1 MLKNKNGD
9 VAVMPAGSKKLKNF
23 SRDKL
28 LTEHIPMFVMLA
40 PFFIFFLIF
49 TILPI
54 ASSIV
59 LSFTSYDMIAA
70 PKFVGIDNYRRMMVE
85 DATFGTTVKNT
96 LVFAIIAGPLGFLFS
111 FVLAWFVNEFEPKV
125 RAVLSFMFYA
135 PSLVGNAYFIWK
147 VAFSGDSYG
156 YINSLL
162 LSLGITTEP
171 IVWLKTEA
179 YLMPI
184 VIIVQLWQSMGVS
197 FLSNISGLQNVSR
210 DMYEAGAIDGIRNR
224 WQELRYITLPAM
236 GPMLLFSAVM
246 QIQSSFS
253 ASTIMIELAGY
264 PSKGNAVDTI
274 VSFMSDMAT
283 VRYELG
289 YACAMSVVLFI
300 MMVAARLI
308 IGKVLKMFEK

>member
-1 MLKNKNGD
+1 MFKNKNNQA
-9 VAVMPAGSKKLKNF
+9 VAMPAASRKLSSF

-28 LTEHIPMFVMLA
+28 LTEHIPMLTMLA
-40 PFFIFFLIF
+40 PFLIFFFVF
-49 TILPI
+49 TIIPI
-54 ASSIV
+54 FSSIV
-59 LSFTSYDMIAA
+59 LSFTSYDMISSA
-70 PKFVGIDNYRRMMVE
+70 KFIGIDNYRRMIVE
-85 DATFGTTVKNT
+85 DTTFSVTVRNT
-96 LVFAIIAGPLGFLFS
+96 LIFAIIAGPLGFLLS
-111 FVLAWFVNEFEPKV
+111 FVLAWFVNEFTPKV

-156 YINSLL
+156 YINSFL
-162 LSLGITTEP
+162 LSLGIITEP
-171 IVWLKTEA
+171 VVWLKTES
-179 YLMPI
+179 YLMTI

-236 GPMLLFSAVM
+236 QPMLLFSAVM

-274 VSFMSDMAT
+274 VSLMTDMAT

-289 YACAMSVVLFI
+289 YACAMSVVLFV
-300 MMVAARLI
+300 MMVAARLLV
-308 IGKVLKMFEK
+308 GKILKIFEK

>member
-1 MLKNKNGD
+1 MFKNKNSD
-9 VAVMPAGSKKLKNF
+9 AAVMPKASKRLGSY
-23 SRDKL
+23 SRDKM
-28 LTEHIPMFVMLA
+28 LTEHIPMLIMLA
-40 PFFIFFLIF
+40 PFLIFFFIF
-49 TILPI
+49 TIIPI
-54 ASSIV
+54 FSSIV
-59 LSFTSYDMIAA
+59 FSFTSYDMISS
-70 PKFVGIDNYRRMMVE
+70 PKFIGIENYRRMIVE
-85 DATFGTTVKNT
+85 DATFSTTAKNT
-96 LVFAIIAGPLGFLFS
+96 LIFAIISGPLGFLLS
-111 FVLAWFVNEFEPKV
+111 FVLAWFVNEFSPKI
-125 RAVLSFMFYA
+125 RALLSFMFYA

-156 YINSLL
+156 YINSFL
-162 LSLGITTEP
+162 LSFGIITEP
-171 IVWLKTEA
+171 VQWLKTEA
-179 YLMPI
+179 YLMTI

-236 GPMLLFSAVM
+236 QPMLLFSAVM
-246 QIQSSFS
+246 QIQASFS

-274 VSFMSDMAT
+274 VSLMTDMAT

-300 MMVAARLI
+300 MMVAARLLV
-308 IGKVLKMFEK
+308 GKLLKMFEK

>member
-1 MLKNKNGD
+1 MFKNKNNPL
-9 VAVMPAGSKKLKNF
+9 APRKLSSF

-28 LTEHIPMFVMLA
+28 ITEHIPMLTMLA
-40 PFFIFFLIF
+40 PFLIFFFIF
-49 TILPI
+49 TIIPI
-54 ASSIV
+54 FSSIA
-59 LSFTSYDMIAA
+59 LSFTSYDMISSA
-70 PKFVGIDNYRRMMVE
+70 KFIGIENYRRMIVE
-85 DATFGTTVKNT
+85 DTTFSITVRNT
-96 LVFAIIAGPLGFLFS
+96 LIFAIIAGPLGFLLS
-111 FVLAWFVNEFEPKV
+111 FVLAWFVNEFTPKV
-125 RAVLSFMFYA
+125 RACLSFMFYA

-156 YINSLL
+156 YINSFL
-162 LSLGITTEP
+162 LSLGIITQP

-179 YLMPI
+179 YLMTI

-236 GPMLLFSAVM
+236 QPMLLFSAVM

-253 ASTIMIELAGY
+253 ASALMIELAGY

-274 VSFMSDMAT
+274 VSLMTDMAT

-289 YACAMSVVLFI
+289 YACAMSVVLFV

-308 IGKVLKMFEK
+308 VGKVLKMFEK

>member
-1 MLKNKNGD
+1 MLKNKSGD
-9 VAVMPAGSKKLKNF
+9 AAVMPARSKKLKNF

-28 LTEHIPMFVMLA
+28 ITEHIPMFVMLA
-40 PFFIFFLIF
+40 PFFIFFFIF

-54 ASSIV
+54 LSSIV
-59 LSFTSYDMIAA
+59 LSFTSYDMISS
-70 PKFVGIDNYRRMMVE
+70 PKFIGIDNYRRMMVE

-96 LVFAIIAGPLGFLFS
+96 LVFAIISGPLGFLFS

-162 LSLGITTEP
+162 LSLGIITEP

-179 YLMPI
+179 YLMTI
-184 VIIVQLWQSMGVS
+184 VIVVQLWQSMGVS

-300 MMVAARLI
+300 MMVAARLL

>member
-1 MLKNKNGD
+1 MFKNKNND
-9 VAVMPAGSKKLKNF
+9 ATVMLAASKKLTSYSK
-23 SRDKL
+23 DKL
-28 LTEHIPMFVMLA
+28 LTEHIPMLIMLF
-40 PFFIFFLIF
+40 PFMLFFFIF

-54 ASSIV
+54 FSSIA
-59 LSFTSYDMIAA
+59 LSFTSYDMISS
-70 PKFVGIDNYRRMMVE
+70 PKFIWIDNYRRMIVE
-85 DATFGTTVKNT
+85 DATFSVTVRNT
-96 LVFAIIAGPLGFLFS
+96 LIFAIIAGPLGFLLS
-111 FVLAWFVNEFEPKV
+111 FVLAWFVNEFEPKT

-156 YINSLL
+156 YINSFL
-162 LSLGITTEP
+162 LSLGIITEP
-171 IVWLKTEA
+171 VVWLKTEA
-179 YLMPI
+179 YLMTI

-236 GPMLLFSAVM
+236 QPMLLFSAVM

-253 ASTIMIELAGY
+253 ASVIMIELAGY

-274 VSFMSDMAT
+274 VSLMTDMAT

-308 IGKVLKMFEK
+308 VGKVLKMFEK

>member
-1 MLKNKNGD
+1 MFKNKNNQT
-9 VAVMPAGSKKLKNF
+9 AAMPAASRKLSSF

-28 LTEHIPMFVMLA
+28 ITEHIPMLTMLA
-40 PFFIFFLIF
+40 PFLIFFFIF
-49 TILPI
+49 TIIPI
-54 ASSIV
+54 FSSIV
-59 LSFTSYDMIAA
+59 LSFTSYDMISSA
-70 PKFVGIDNYRRMMVE
+70 KFIGIDNYRRMIVE
-85 DATFGTTVKNT
+85 DTTFSVTVRNT
-96 LVFAIIAGPLGFLFS
+96 LIFAIIAGPLGFLLS
-111 FVLAWFVNEFEPKV
+111 FVLAWFVNEFTPKV
-125 RAVLSFMFYA
+125 RAFLSFMFYA

-156 YINSLL
+156 YINSFL
-162 LSLGITTEP
+162 LSLGIITEP
-171 IVWLKTEA
+171 VVWLKTES
-179 YLMPI
+179 YLMTI

-197 FLSNISGLQNVSR
+197 FLSNVSGLQNVSR

-236 GPMLLFSAVM
+236 QPMLLFSAVM

-274 VSFMSDMAT
+274 VSLMTDMAT

-300 MMVAARLI
+300 MMVAARLLV
-308 IGKVLKMFEK
+308 GKILKIFEK

>member
-1 MLKNKNGD
+1 MFKNNNSNA
-9 VAVMPAGSKKLKNF
+9 AVMPASSKKLKKY

-28 LTEHIPMFVMLA
+28 ITEHIPMIIMLLPFLLFFFV
-40 PFFIFFLIF
+40 F
-49 TILPI
+49 TISPI
-54 ASSIV
+54 FSSIAM
-59 LSFTSYDMIAA
+59 SFTSYDMISS
-70 PKFVGIDNYRRMMVE
+70 PKFIGIENYRRMMVD
-85 DATFGTTVKNT
+85 DATFGTTVRNT
-96 LVFAIIAGPLGFLFS
+96 LVFAIISGPLGFLLS

-162 LSLGITTEP
+162 LSIGVITEP
-171 IVWLKTEA
+171 IQWLKTEA
-179 YLMPI
+179 YLMTI
-184 VIIVQLWQSMGVS
+184 VIVVQLWQSMGVT

-236 GPMLLFSAVM
+236 QPMLLFSAVM
-246 QIQSSFS
+246 QIQSAFS

-274 VSFMSDMAT
+274 VSLMTDMAT

-300 MMVAARLI
+300 MMVSARLI
-308 IGKVLKMFEK
+308 VGKVLKMFEK

>member
-1 MLKNKNGD
+1 MFKNKNAD
-9 VAVMPAGSKKLKNF
+9 TAVMPAASRKLSRSSK
-23 SRDKL
+23 DKI
-28 LTEHIPMFVMLA
+28 LTEHIPMLIMLA
-40 PFFIFFLIF
+40 PFLIFFFIF

-54 ASSIV
+54 LSSIV
-59 LSFTSYDMIAA
+59 LSFTSFDMISN
-70 PKFVGIDNYRRMMVE
+70 PKLIWIENYRRMIVE
-85 DATFGTTVKNT
+85 DQTFSITVRNT
-96 LVFAIIAGPLGFLFS
+96 LIFAIISGPLGFLLS
-111 FVLAWFVNEFEPKV
+111 FVLAWFVNEFEPKT

-162 LSLGITTEP
+162 LSLGIITQP

-179 YLMPI
+179 YLMTI

-236 GPMLLFSAVM
+236 QPMLLFSAVM
-246 QIQSSFS
+246 QIQASFS

-274 VSFMSDMAT
+274 VSLMTDMAT

-300 MMVAARLI
+300 MMVAARLLV
-308 IGKVLKMFEK
+308 GKLLKMFEK

>member
-9 VAVMPAGSKKLKNF
+9 AAVMPARSKKLKNF

-40 PFFIFFLIF
+40 PFFIFFFIF

-96 LVFAIIAGPLGFLFS
+96 LVFVIIAGPLGFLFS